1 MKQDLTDKIYKDVF
15 NFDISENLNINL
27 NKYIKA
33 IILDFHDKSV
43 VVENDNFG
51 TRRLKMCFTE
61 GKKKA
66 GLHPFQIV
74 FAGIS
79 SELETRY
86 IDKNGNIHK
95 IKELLNNE
103 RK

>member
-15 NFDISENLNINL
+15 SFDTSEDLNINL
-27 NKYIKA
+27 NKYVKA

-51 TRRLKMCFTE
+51 TRRKKMCFTE

-74 FAGIS
+74 FAGIGA
-79 SELETRY
+79 ELENRY
-86 IDKNGNIHK
+86 VDKNGETHK
-95 IKELLNNE
+95 IKELL
-103 RK
+103 KGSK